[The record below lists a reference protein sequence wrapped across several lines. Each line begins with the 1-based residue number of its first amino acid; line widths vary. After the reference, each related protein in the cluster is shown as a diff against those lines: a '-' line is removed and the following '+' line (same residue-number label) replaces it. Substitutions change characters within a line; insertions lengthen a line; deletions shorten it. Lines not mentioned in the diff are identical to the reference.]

1 MDISKPE
8 DFQALPQSD
17 VYAVVYLAAQI
28 PSYMNGYNPTRYVTS
43 NMLGA
48 FNVMEYCRRVNA
60 DRVLFSTTVFD
71 LSGYVK
77 EKNVVLHPD
86 MPLNFS
92 YTGDHA
98 LYVITKKTALE
109 LLEHYHQEYGIGK
122 FVFRFSTIYSYSPY
136 QYYCPGG
143 VKTMRPVYKMINLA
157 LQGKPIELWGDPNYS
172 KDMVHVYDCAQML
185 CRAIDANRRSGFY
198 NEGTGVPVTLRE
210 EIETIIKVFNPE
222 GTKSEI
228 IPRPD
233 KKAGGGF
240 LMDIENAREELGYK
254 PQYDCLA
261 LFSDHKNEMKVN
273 RFWELRM
280 P

>member
-1 MDISKPE
+1 
-8 DFQALPQSD
+8 
-17 VYAVVYLAAQI
+17 
-28 PSYMNGYNPTRYVTS
+28 
-43 NMLGA
+43 
-48 FNVMEYCRRVNA
+48 
-60 DRVLFSTTVFD
+60 
-71 LSGYVK
+71 
-77 EKNVVLHPD
+77 
-86 MPLNFS
+86 
-92 YTGDHA
+92 
-98 LYVITKKTALE
+98 
-109 LLEHYHQEYGIGK
+109 
-122 FVFRFSTIYSYSPY
+122 
-136 QYYCPGG
+136 
-143 VKTMRPVYKMINLA
+143 MINLA

-172 KDMVHVYDCAQML
+172 KDIVHVYDCAQML

-198 NEGTGVPVTLRE
+198 NVGIGVPVTLRE

-261 LFSDHKNEMKVN
+261 LFSDYKNEMKVN